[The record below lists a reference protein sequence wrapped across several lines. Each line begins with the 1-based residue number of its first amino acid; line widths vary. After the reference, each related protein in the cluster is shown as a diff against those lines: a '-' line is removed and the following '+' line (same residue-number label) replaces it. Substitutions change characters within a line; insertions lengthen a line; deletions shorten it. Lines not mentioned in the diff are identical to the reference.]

1 MKRQA
6 TSAIV
11 GLGFSQLSRQPIG
24 SARTLALD
32 AISAAITDAGLALK
46 DIDGLLINQ
55 SGLAPPGSLSL
66 RLQEDAGLGSLRLLS
81 CVEAKGASVLQ
92 MVQQAALAIA
102 AGMARNVVCVFAD
115 APLVAEVAGSQS
127 YGKASVLTGIE
138 GWEAQYGMFGPVG
151 AYALL
156 ARRYMDVFG
165 VSERQLAGH
174 ALACRLWAQ
183 DNPQAFLRKPLTL
196 DDYLTAR
203 KVVEPFRVLD
213 CAFPINGG
221 AAVVVSAASQARRQA
236 SDAARPAVYIHG
248 MGQGHAAAP
257 MLRTA
262 GEDWPTPAALAA
274 ETLYRMAGIGPAEV
288 SMFQIYDAF
297 SYCAIAAL
305 EDFGLCDHGS
315 GAAFIADGNTAPGGS
330 LPVNTGGGQL
340 SGGYLQGMT
349 PLAEAVIQGRGDGGA
364 RQARND
370 LILVNGSGGRLEYHA
385 ALLLSPHAAI

>member
-24 SARTLALD
+24 SARALALE
-32 AISAAITDAGLALK
+32 AISLAITDAGLALK

-55 SGLAPPGSLSL
+55 SALAAPGSLNL

-115 APLVAEVAGSQS
+115 APLVADVAGSQS
-127 YGKASVLTGIE
+127 YGNASILTGIE

-156 ARRYMDVFG
+156 ARRYMEVFG

-174 ALACRLWAQ
+174 ALACRRWAQ
-183 DNPQAFLRKPLTL
+183 DNPQAFLRKPLTM
-196 DDYLTAR
+196 DDYLAAR
-203 KVVEPFRVLD
+203 KVAEPFRVLD

-221 AAVVVSAASQARRQA
+221 AAVVVSAAPQA

-248 MGQGHAAAP
+248 MGQGHAAAA
-257 MLRTA
+257 MLRA
-262 GEDWPTPAALAA
+262 SGEDWPTPAALAA
-274 ETLYRMAGIGPAEV
+274 QTLYRMAGIGPAEV

-297 SYCAIAAL
+297 SYCAVAAL
-305 EDFGLCDHGS
+305 EDFGFCEYGS

-349 PLAEAVIQGRGDGGA
+349 PLTEAVIQGRGDGAA